1 MSNST
6 FSGAVTRHERAQTV
20 DRAIS
25 MSASRSSL
33 MDAVLAKLNA
43 LRRLTYGWDG
53 YRGVAVSYEN
63 TYFAAQLLSQICGA
77 DTPTPAIVPGSAGD
91 LQIEWHTVHGDLE
104 LHIVKPYD
112 VRAFVSFT
120 DYGNDEELSLT
131 RDFSQVAKWLLVI
144 TEGAGV
150 IPAAA

>member
-6 FSGAVTRHERAQTV
+6 FSRSVTRHERAQTI

-25 MSASRSSL
+25 MNASSSSL
-33 MDAVLAKLNA
+33 MDAVLAKLTV
-43 LRRLTYGWDG
+43 LRRLAYGWDG
-53 YRGVAVSYEN
+53 YSGVAVSYEN
-63 TYFAAQLLSQICGA
+63 AHFAAQLLAQICGA
-77 DTPTPAIVPGSAGD
+77 NTPVPAIVPGSVGD

-112 VRAFVSFT
+112 VRAFASFA
-120 DYGNDEELSLT
+120 DENDEEWSLT